1 MQYVAN
7 SWYVASWSEDLAIGA
22 PMAVQILGEP
32 IVLWRS
38 PSQQVSAL
46 IDRCPHRLAPL
57 SLGRCKGDNL
67 RCMYH
72 GFLLNSEGRTIEI
85 PGQDKIPP
93 QAVARRFPVVE
104 RHSWIWVWMGD
115 ADKAD
120 PDLIPSAFG
129 FDDERW
135 LLGRGF
141 VDYDAEANL
150 ICDNLLDFSHIAY
163 VHANSFGA
171 GDEVAV
177 SSFAALAPKIVPL
190 ERGVRISRWE
200 PNTAGPGSGG
210 RAADGSLIDWW
221 QSYDFVLPGV
231 LIMES
236 ASFPQGSADRFGDDG
251 PPDMSQALRAWAVT
265 SQAVTPVAPGKARYF
280 FSTGPH
286 RGHGTEKDR
295 DAMVAVAKMA
305 FDEDKHMIEAQYRN
319 IQQVNEPRFI
329 PSAHD
334 RAVTMYNGL
343 VRKKAGKAEAQ
354 SV

>member
-7 SWYVASWSEDLAIGA
+7 SWYVASWSEDLVIGA

-57 SLGRCKGDNL
+57 SLGRCEGDNL

-72 GFLLNSEGRTIEI
+72 GFLLNNEGRTIEI

-120 PDLIPSAFG
+120 PDLIPAAFG

-150 ICDNLLDFSHIAY
+150 ICDNLLDFSHLTY
-163 VHANSFGA
+163 VHANSFGS
-171 GDEVAV
+171 GD
-177 SSFAALAPKIVPL
+177 SFAFEQPNIRQID
-190 ERGVRISRWE
+190 RGVRISRWVRD
-200 PNTAGPGSGG
+200 TAGPGSGG
-210 RAADGSLIDWW
+210 RSEPGSFIDYW
-221 QSYDFVLPGV
+221 QSYDFVIPGILV
-231 LIMES
+231 MES

-251 PPDMSQALRAWAVT
+251 PPDMSLALRAWAVT
-265 SQAVTPVAPGKARYF
+265 SQAVTPVAPGRSRYF

-286 RGHGTEKDR
+286 RDHGTDEDR
-295 DAMVAVAKMA
+295 DGMVAVAKMA
-305 FDEDKHMIEAQYRN
+305 FAEDKVMIEAQYRTM
-319 IQQVNEPRFI
+319 QAMAEPRFI

-334 RAVTMYNGL
+334 RAVTMYNGM
-343 VRKKAGKAEAQ
+343 VRKMAAGRGSKTE
-354 SV
+354 